1 MGSRA
6 ILFRDDSSKEEIQM
20 HLGKAEAHIRKAM
33 EMLTDEDYNE
43 RGERGH
49 WDDEYEERYNMPP
62 MYRGRRSNGRYM

>member
-1 MGSRA
+1 
-6 ILFRDDSSKEEIQM
+6 M
-20 HLGKAEAHIRKAM
+20 HLGKATACLRKVM